1 MEAIASS
8 ENRNRR
14 KNKKKDTEEKKSR
27 GKERATVP
35 DHLGQNYDHRLLITI
50 LVLCCFGLIMVYS
63 SSAYVSSS
71 KMGSEYYFV
80 THQGFF
86 MCAGIIIMLL
96 ISKLDYHWFV
106 KFTLPIYLMAV
117 ILMCMVDFTPLGV
130 TRNGQTRWLN
140 IIPGVKSLP
149 TFQPTEIVKIAVIL
163 TFAYMINRCIRN
175 IDRWQVMLVLIIL
188 LAPMAGLVII
198 NNLSSGI
205 IIAGIGCL
213 MYFMASKRTKLY
225 GVLFCVLVVLVAVVY
240 IKPDILT
247 ILPFIEK
254 YHLVRIEVWKDPT
267 LDPTN
272 KGFQVLQG
280 LYAIGSGGFFGKGLG
295 SSIQKLGFI
304 PESHNDMIFA
314 VICEELGIFGA
325 ICVIGLFAYMIY
337 RFVYIILRAPD
348 LYGAMIVSGVMV
360 HIALQVLMNVA
371 VVTNSM
377 PNTGVTLPFIS
388 YGGTSVAILLAEMGM
403 VLSVSNQIIY
413 EK

>member
-1 MEAIASS
+1 
-8 ENRNRR
+8 
-14 KNKKKDTEEKKSR
+14 
-27 GKERATVP
+27 
-35 DHLGQNYDHRLLITI
+35 
-50 LVLCCFGLIMVYS
+50 
-63 SSAYVSSS
+63 
-71 KMGSEYYFV
+71 
-80 THQGFF
+80 
-86 MCAGIIIMLL
+86 MCVGIFAMLL
-96 ISKLDYHWFV
+96 ISKMDYHWFV
-106 KFTLPIYLMAV
+106 KFTLPIYLAAV
-117 ILMCMVDFTPLGV
+117 ILMCLVDFTPFGV

-140 IIPGVKSLP
+140 LIPGVRQTP
-149 TFQPTEIVKIAVIL
+149 TYQPTEIVKIAVIL
-163 TFAYMINRCIRN
+163 TFAYMINRCIKN
-175 IDRWQVMLVLIIL
+175 IDRWQVMMVLIIL
-188 LAPMAGLVII
+188 LAPMVGLVII

-213 MYFMASKRTKLY
+213 MYFLASKRTKLY
-225 GVLFCVLVVLVAVVY
+225 GVLAGVLAVLVAVIY
-240 IKPDILT
+240 INPDVLT

-254 YHLVRIEVWKDPT
+254 YHLVRIQVWKDPT

-325 ICVIGLFAYMIY
+325 ICVIGLFVYMIY